1 MTETATATRA
11 AALDV
16 MAAVLD
22 QGRPLEEAFDAAVR
36 ALGPR
41 DRAFTRL
48 LVATTLRRLGRLDR
62 ILKGFLDKPLPKRA
76 SGARHLLRLGAAQML
91 FLGTPAHAAVA
102 TAVEAARRRQ
112 LHPYAG
118 LINAVLRKVAKEG
131 PARLAALDDPFADL
145 PAWLT
150 ESWSQ
155 AYGPDQAAAIARASG
170 CEAPLDLTARDGN
183 AEALAQLVGGTVLPT
198 GSVRL
203 PVGTAVPELPGYRD
217 GTWWVQDAAAALPVR
232 LAGPLAGKRA
242 ADLCAAPGGKTLQLA
257 AAGAHVVAL
266 DRAEARL
273 ARVRENLTRTKLGE
287 AVTLI
292 AADATTWAPTDGA
305 LFDVVLVDAPC
316 SATGTVRRHP
326 DAPWI
331 KRPTD
336 AAGLTQTQDGLL
348 DAAHRLLAPGGV
360 LIYGVCSLQPEEGAP
375 RVAAALA
382 RHADLARRP
391 LTPGE
396 TGLRPD
402 MITPEGDARLLPCHL
417 EDLGGMDGF
426 FVARLVKT

>member
-22 QGRPLEEAFDAAVR
+22 EGRPLDDAFDPPTR

-41 DRAFTRL
+41 DRAFARL

-118 LINAVLRKVAKEG
+118 LINAVLRKIAREG
-131 PARLAALDDPFADL
+131 AQRLAEIDDPFADL
-145 PAWLT
+145 PPWLAQ
-150 ESWSQ
+150 SWVE
-155 AYGPDQAAAIARASG
+155 AYGPETAAAMARASS
-170 CEAPLDLTARDGN
+170 CEAPLDLTPTDGD
-183 AEALAQLVGGTVLPT
+183 AQALAQLVGGVVLPT

-203 PVGTAVPELPGYRD
+203 KASGAIPDLPGFRE
-217 GTWWVQDAAAALPVR
+217 GKWWVQDTAAAQPVR
-232 LAGPLAGKRA
+232 LAGPVAGRRVL
-242 ADLCAAPGGKTLQLA
+242 DLCAAPGGKTLQLA
-257 AAGAHVVAL
+257 SAGARVVAL
-266 DRAEARL
+266 DRSEPRL
-273 ARVRENLTRTKLGE
+273 ARVRENLDRTHLGE
-287 AVTLI
+287 AVTLVC
-292 AADATTWAPTDGA
+292 ADATTWAPADEA

-326 DAPWI
+326 DAPWR
-331 KRPTD
+331 KRPGD
-336 AAGLTQTQDGLL
+336 AAALAPTQDALL
-348 DAAHRLLAPGGV
+348 DTAIRLLAPGGV

-375 RVAAALA
+375 RIEAALA
-382 RHADLARRP
+382 RHPTVRRNP
-391 LTPGE
+391 VTAGE
-396 TGLRPD
+396 AGLD
-402 MITPEGDARLLPCHL
+402 ATMLTPEGDVRLLPCHL
-417 EDLGGMDGF
+417 EAEGGMDGF
-426 FVARLVKT
+426 FIARLVRP